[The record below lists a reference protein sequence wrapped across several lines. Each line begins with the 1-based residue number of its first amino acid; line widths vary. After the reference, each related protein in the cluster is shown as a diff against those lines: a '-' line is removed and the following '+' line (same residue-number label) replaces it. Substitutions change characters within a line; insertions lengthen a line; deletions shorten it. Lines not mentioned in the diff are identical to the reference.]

1 MERRLPTGFSPLD
14 VVLEGG
20 FRYGAVSLIYGEAST
35 GKTTVAISSLA
46 RHLERDPWAKA
57 YYIDSDNKLSTRR
70 LTQITDDPEILK
82 RLLIWRSMDFP
93 EQGKTIESLPD
104 LLPNGNIPVVI
115 DSITGPYRLEAGSPK
130 KTFRANKELNRQL
143 GFLSET
149 AKTKNSAILVT
160 GQVHSILDRDPPEV
174 EPVAQRLLGYWSD
187 TILKLETTSIQ
198 GIRQAI
204 LEKPGEERRSCRFK
218 LGDAGIEE
226 AGKAW

>member
-14 VVLEGG
+14 NVLGGG

-35 GKTTVAISSLA
+35 GKTTIAISSLA
-46 RHLERDPWAKA
+46 KYLERDPWGKA

-70 LTQITDDPEILK
+70 LTQITEDPDVLE
-82 RLLIWRSMDFP
+82 RLLIWRSMNFS

-115 DSITGPYRLEAGSPK
+115 DSITGPYRLEAGSSR

-149 AKTKNSAILVT
+149 AKTRDSAILVT

-174 EPVAQRLLGYWSD
+174 EPVAQRLLTYWSD
-187 TILKLETTSIQ
+187 TILKLDTTSIQ
-198 GIRQAI
+198 GVRQAI

-218 LGDAGIEE
+218 LGDTGIEE
-226 AGKAW
+226 TDKAW

>member
-1 MERRLPTGFSPLD
+1 MERRLHSGLSPLD
-14 VVLEGG
+14 DLLGGG

-35 GKTTVAISSLA
+35 GKTTLAISSLVK
-46 RHLERDPWAKA
+46 HLEGDPWAKA

-70 LTQITDDPEILK
+70 LTQITKNPEVLE
-82 RLLIWRSMDFP
+82 RLLIWRSLSFP
-93 EQGKTIESLPD
+93 EQGRTIESLPD
-104 LLPNGNIPVVI
+104 LLPSSNIPVVV
-115 DSITGPYRLEAGSPK
+115 DSITGPYRLEAGSSA

-149 AKTKNSAILVT
+149 AKTRESAILVT

-198 GIRQAI
+198 GVRQAI
-204 LEKPGEERRSCRFK
+204 IEKPGEERRSCRFK
-218 LGDAGIEE
+218 LSEAGIEE
-226 AGKAW
+226 V

>member
-1 MERRLPTGFSPLD
+1 MERRLPTGLSPLD
-14 VVLEGG
+14 DLLGGG

-35 GKTTVAISSLA
+35 GKTTIAITCLA

-70 LTQITDDPEILK
+70 LTQITEDPKVLE
-82 RLLIWRSMDFP
+82 RLLIWRSMNFS
-93 EQGKTIESLPD
+93 EQGRTIESLPD
-104 LLPNGNIPVVI
+104 LLPNGNIPVVV
-115 DSITGPYRLEAGSPK
+115 DSITGPYRLETGDSA
-130 KTFRANKELNRQL
+130 KTFRSNKELNRQL

-149 AKTKNSAILVT
+149 AKTRDSAILVT

-198 GIRQAI
+198 GVRQAI
-204 LEKPGEERRSCRFK
+204 LEKPGGERRSCRFK
-218 LGDAGIEE
+218 LGEAGLEE
-226 AGKAW
+226 A

>member
-1 MERRLPTGFSPLD
+1 MERRLPSGLSPLD
-14 VVLEGG
+14 DLLGGG

-35 GKTTVAISSLA
+35 GKTTLAISSLVK
-46 RHLERDPWAKA
+46 HLEDDPWAKA

-70 LTQITDDPEILK
+70 LTQITEDPEVLE
-82 RLLIWRSMDFP
+82 RLLIWRSLNFP
-93 EQGKTIESLPD
+93 EQGRTIESLPD
-104 LLPNGNIPVVI
+104 LLPSGNIPVVV
-115 DSITGPYRLEAGSPK
+115 DSITGPYRLEAGSSA

-149 AKTKNSAILVT
+149 AKTRDSAILVT

-198 GIRQAI
+198 GVRQAI

-218 LGDAGIEE
+218 LGEAGIEE
-226 AGKAW
+226 V

>member
-1 MERRLPTGFSPLD
+1 MERRLPTGLSPLD
-14 VVLEGG
+14 EILGGG

-35 GKTTVAISSLA
+35 GKTTIAISSLA

-57 YYIDSDNKLSTRR
+57 YYIDSDNKLSTQR
-70 LTQITDDPEILK
+70 LTQITQDPKVLE
-82 RLLIWRSMDFP
+82 RLLIWRSMNFP
-93 EQGKTIESLPD
+93 EQGRTIESLPD
-104 LLPNGNIPVVI
+104 LLPNGNIPVVV
-115 DSITGPYRLEAGSPK
+115 DSITGPYRLEAGNSA

-149 AKTKNSAILVT
+149 AKTRDSAILIT

-198 GIRQAI
+198 GVRQAI

-218 LGDAGIEE
+218 LGEAGIEE
-226 AGKAW
+226 A

>member
-1 MERRLPTGFSPLD
+1 MERRLPTGLSPLD
-14 VVLEGG
+14 EILGGG

-35 GKTTVAISSLA
+35 GKTTIAISSLA

-57 YYIDSDNKLSTRR
+57 YYIDSDNKLSTQR
-70 LTQITDDPEILK
+70 LTQITQDPKVLE
-82 RLLIWRSMDFP
+82 RLLIWRSMNFP
-93 EQGKTIESLPD
+93 EQGRTIESLPD
-104 LLPNGNIPVVI
+104 LLPNGNIPVVV
-115 DSITGPYRLEAGSPK
+115 DSITGPYRLEAGNSA

-149 AKTKNSAILVT
+149 AKTKDSAILIT

-187 TILKLETTSIQ
+187 TILKLEITSIQ
-198 GIRQAI
+198 GVRQAI

-218 LGDAGIEE
+218 LGEAGIEE
-226 AGKAW
+226 A

>member
-14 VVLEGG
+14 DVLGGG

-35 GKTTVAISSLA
+35 GKTTIAISSLA
-46 RHLERDPWAKA
+46 RHLEGDPWAKA
-57 YYIDSDNKLSTRR
+57 YYIDSDNKLST
-70 LTQITDDPEILK
+70 
-82 RLLIWRSMDFP
+82 LIWRSMSFP
-93 EQGKTIESLPD
+93 EQGRTIESLPD

-115 DSITGPYRLEAGSPK
+115 DSITGPYRLEAGSSA

-149 AKTKNSAILVT
+149 AKTKDSAILVT

-174 EPVAQRLLGYWSD
+174 EPVAQRLLAYWSD

-198 GIRQAI
+198 GVRQAI

-218 LGDAGIEE
+218 LGEAGIEE

>member
-1 MERRLPTGFSPLD
+1 MERRLPTGLPSLD
-14 VVLEGG
+14 EILGGG

-35 GKTTVAISSLA
+35 GKTTLAITTLT
-46 RHLERDPWAKA
+46 RHLETDPWAKA

-70 LTQITDDPEILK
+70 LTQITQDPQVLE
-82 RLLIWRSMDFP
+82 RLLIWRSMNFP
-93 EQGKTIESLPD
+93 EQGRTIESLPD
-104 LLPNGNIPVVI
+104 LLPNGNIPVVV
-115 DSITGPYRLEAGSPK
+115 DSITGPYRLKAGDSA

-149 AKTKNSAILVT
+149 AKTKDSAILIT

-187 TILKLETTSIQ
+187 TILKLEITSIQ
-198 GIRQAI
+198 GVRQAI

-218 LGDAGIEE
+218 LGEAGIEE
-226 AGKAW
+226 A

>member
-1 MERRLPTGFSPLD
+1 MERRLPTGLSPLD
-14 VVLEGG
+14 ELLGGG

-35 GKTTVAISSLA
+35 GKTTIAISSLA

-57 YYIDSDNKLSTRR
+57 YYIDSDNKLSTKR
-70 LTQITDDPEILK
+70 LTQITEDPKVLE
-82 RLLIWRSMDFP
+82 RLLIWRSMSFS
-93 EQGKTIESLPD
+93 EQGRTIESLPD
-104 LLPNGNIPVVI
+104 LLPNGNIPVVV
-115 DSITGPYRLEAGSPK
+115 DSITGPYRLEAGSSA

-149 AKTKNSAILVT
+149 AKTRDSAILVT

-198 GIRQAI
+198 GVRQAI
-204 LEKPGEERRSCRFK
+204 LEKPGEERRACRFK
-218 LGDAGIEE
+218 LGEAGIEE
-226 AGKAW
+226 A

>member
-1 MERRLPTGFSPLD
+1 MERRLPTGLTPLD
-14 VVLEGG
+14 EILGGG

-35 GKTTVAISSLA
+35 GKTTLAITTLT
-46 RHLERDPWAKA
+46 RHLETDSWAKA

-70 LTQITDDPEILK
+70 LTQITQDPQVLE
-82 RLLIWRSMDFP
+82 RLLIWRSMNFP
-93 EQGKTIESLPD
+93 EQGRTIESLPD
-104 LLPNGNIPVVI
+104 LLPNGNIPVVV
-115 DSITGPYRLEAGSPK
+115 DSITGPYRLEAGNSA

-149 AKTKNSAILVT
+149 AKTKDSAILIT

-187 TILKLETTSIQ
+187 TILKLEITSIQ
-198 GIRQAI
+198 GVRQAI

-218 LGDAGIEE
+218 LGEAGIEE
-226 AGKAW
+226 A

>member
-1 MERRLPTGFSPLD
+1 MERRLPTGLPSLD
-14 VVLEGG
+14 EILGGG

-35 GKTTVAISSLA
+35 GKTTLAITTLT
-46 RHLERDPWAKA
+46 RHFETDPWAKA

-70 LTQITDDPEILK
+70 LTQITQDPQVLE
-82 RLLIWRSMDFP
+82 RLLIWRSMNFP
-93 EQGKTIESLPD
+93 EQGRTIESLPD
-104 LLPNGNIPVVI
+104 LLPNGNIPVVV
-115 DSITGPYRLEAGSPK
+115 DSITGPYRLEAGNSA

-149 AKTKNSAILVT
+149 AKTKDSAILIT

-187 TILKLETTSIQ
+187 TILKLEITSIQ
-198 GIRQAI
+198 GVRQAI

-218 LGDAGIEE
+218 LGEAGIEE
-226 AGKAW
+226 A